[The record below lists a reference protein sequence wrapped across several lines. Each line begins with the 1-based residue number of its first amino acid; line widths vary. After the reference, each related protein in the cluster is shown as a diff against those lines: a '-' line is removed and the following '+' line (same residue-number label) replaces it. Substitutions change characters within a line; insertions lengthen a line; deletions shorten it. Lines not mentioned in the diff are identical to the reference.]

1 MRYIPDMAQK
11 KRITDYEPG
20 ERIVGWVHDCR
31 HCGARFVGHRDAIYC
46 SDACRKR
53 DSRMNADQFWS
64 KLSRSGNCWIYPTRQ
79 WTGYGQQSWA
89 GERWLAHR
97 LAYTLAHGDIPD
109 GMHVLHSCDVPCC
122 CNPDHLRLGSHDENM
137 RDMAERKRAVGHNK
151 LDLERAEHIRTAY
164 GKGAPVKF
172 LARRYGVA
180 PKTIREVI
188 QGKTYKPQST
198 FG

>member
-1 MRYIPDMAQK
+1 
-11 KRITDYEPG
+11 
-20 ERIVGWVHDCR
+20 
-31 HCGARFVGHRDAIYC
+31 
-46 SDACRKR
+46 
-53 DSRMNADQFWS
+53 
-64 KLSRSGNCWIYPTRQ
+64 
-79 WTGYGQQSWA
+79 
-89 GERWLAHR
+89 LAHR